1 MSTVTVTDLVPGTPA
16 TSTAVNASLNSWNT
30 GTAAGQIAGTNVRV
44 EGVDRWVMNPA
55 GNVVEMDTEAAEYEE
70 ASPSAATAAA
80 TALSVVSL
88 AGGAS
93 PMVTPAALNLPLNA
107 DVIIHASVRVYG
119 DATLYVATLP
129 EVVLYLQ
136 YSVDAGAT
144 WLSFLGSRR
153 RYQMRETLDGL
164 LCLCSLNRSTTIP
177 GIDQTA
183 TWSHWFVV
191 PLADDYLFRVAFENT
206 DGVFRFDGGMISP
219 QVFLK

>member
-1 MSTVTVTDLVPGTPA
+1 MSTVEVTDLVPGTPA
-16 TSTAVNASLNSWNT
+16 TSTAVNQSLASWNT
-30 GTAAGQIAGTNVRV
+30 GTAAGQIGGTNIRV

-70 ASPSAATAAA
+70 SVASAATAAT

-88 AGGAS
+88 DGGAS
-93 PMVTPAALNLPLNA
+93 DMVTPAVLNLPLGV
-107 DVIIHASVRVYG
+107 DVIIHASVRVYS
-119 DATLYVATLP
+119 VAIAAAPLP

-144 WLSFLGSRR
+144 WLSFPGSRR
-153 RYQMRETLDGL
+153 RYQMRDTGA
-164 LCLCSLNRSTTIP
+164 LCSLNVSTDIP
-177 GIDQTA
+177 GIDQTV
-183 TWSHWFVV
+183 TWAHWFVV

-206 DGVFRFDGGMISP
+206 DGVFRFDGGVISP

>member
-1 MSTVTVTDLVPGTPA
+1 MSTVEVTDLVPGTPA
-16 TSTAVNASLNSWNT
+16 TSTDVNDTLDSWNA
-30 GTAAGQIAGTNVRV
+30 GTAAGQIDGTNVRV
-44 EGVDRWVMNPA
+44 EGIDRWVMNPA
-55 GNVVEMDTEAAEYEE
+55 GNVVEMDTEAAEYAVSS
-70 ASPSAATAAA
+70 ASNATAAT

-88 AGGAS
+88 AGGTS
-93 PMVTPAALNLPLNA
+93 DMVTPAALNLPLNA
-107 DVIIHASVRVYG
+107 DVIVHASVRVYG

-136 YSVDAGAT
+136 YSTDAGGT
-144 WLSFLGSRR
+144 WTSFAGSRR

-177 GIDQTA
+177 GVDQTA
-183 TWSHWFVV
+183 TWAHWFVV

-206 DGVFRFDGGMISP
+206 DGVFFFDGGVISP